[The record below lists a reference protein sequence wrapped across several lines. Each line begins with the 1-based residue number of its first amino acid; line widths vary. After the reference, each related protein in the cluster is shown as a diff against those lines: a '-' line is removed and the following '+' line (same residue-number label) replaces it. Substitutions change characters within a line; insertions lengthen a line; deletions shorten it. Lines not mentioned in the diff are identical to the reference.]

1 MSAAEQEIEV
11 LTIAAMARDA
21 EWLNA
26 AACAFLLGM
35 TTPAGK
41 INRRGFLERI
51 AVRESFPRRQRKRK
65 WIRRSVPSCAFRV
78 PRMPTGTSCGGS

>member
-26 AACAFLLGM
+26 DACAFLLGM

-51 AVRESFPRRQRKRK
+51 AVRESFPRPMRLGTQKR
-65 WIRRSVPSCAFRV
+65 WRREDVARWADDEAKISRAA
-78 PRMPTGTSCGGS
+78 

>member
-51 AVRESFPRRQRKRK
+51 AVRESFPKPMLLGAQKRWRREDVARWAEDEAKINR
-65 WIRRSVPSCAFRV
+65 AA
-78 PRMPTGTSCGGS
+78 

>member
-1 MSAAEQEIEV
+1 MEVAVSAAEQEIEV

-41 INRRGFLERI
+41 INRRGFRLS
-51 AVRESFPRRQRKRK
+51 A
-65 WIRRSVPSCAFRV
+65 
-78 PRMPTGTSCGGS
+78 T